1 MPDARVGPF
10 CADGITAADSFFV
23 ADAPDA
29 MPYGVFVAVEIK
41 PEHVGEFKRVM
52 AIDVAGSRKEERCR
66 RFDLM
71 QVDGSETKFC
81 FYEVYEDEAVTRAAR
96 DAARA
101 SCTRRLPSQ
110 HSAPRLAAFH
120 TSAIL
125 LAQALAHHKTLD
137 HYKAWADFKASDAA
151 PVVSQVATKLNSVD
165 FQ

>member
-1 MPDARVGPF
+1 MHALGPI

-81 FYEVYEDEAVTRAAR
+81 FYEVYEDEAVTRTAR

-101 SCTRRLPSQ
+101 SCTRRPPSQ
-110 HSAPRLAAFH
+110 RGARCVGALLPLARPPSIPAQSCWRRRSRITRRSITTRRGRTSRRRTPRP
-120 TSAIL
+120 
-125 LAQALAHHKTLD
+125 
-137 HYKAWADFKASDAA
+137 W
-151 PVVSQVATKLNSVD
+151 
-165 FQ
+165 